1 MFNQMKNFKLIDM
14 YGKPGYM
21 NPMRNYTNKCKC
33 GNRKQFNSQRCKKC
47 LSNNSNSGVNRMK
60 ANERKGIKRAIKKVY
75 RILAF
80 PENRKFMEER
90 LNLLQITK

>member
-1 MFNQMKNFKLIDM
+1 MQKFKVIDM

-33 GNRKQFNSQRCKKC
+33 GNKKNFNSQRCKKC
-47 LSNNSNSGVNRMK
+47 LGSRLNSGVNRMK
-60 ANERKGIKRAIKKVY
+60 ANERKNIKCAKRKVF

-90 LNLLQITK
+90 LNLIKVKK